1 MKTVMVT
8 YSHTQALTRTHS
20 HTHTHNLLTDK
31 SHFSLFLL
39 AFSCLS
45 FVIFFLVYVNL
56 LTKSFD
62 IKCGR
67 NKAKYKMLV
76 DAWKRWIKL
85 DRIRLNWLAFDR
97 VDVCS
102 FFSIFFPFMFLS
114 FFSRYYYFIIIIICY
129 FYFFS
134 GCWTDWKIS
143 CWTMLDIL
151 MKKC

>member
-8 YSHTQALTRTHS
+8 YSHTQALTR
-20 HTHTHNLLTDK
+20 THTHNLLTDK

-76 DAWKRWIKL
+76 DA
-85 DRIRLNWLAFDR
+85 
-97 VDVCS
+97 
-102 FFSIFFPFMFLS
+102 
-114 FFSRYYYFIIIIICY
+114 
-129 FYFFS
+129 
-134 GCWTDWKIS
+134 
-143 CWTMLDIL
+143 
-151 MKKC
+151 